1 VFKSKH
7 GSLKHQQRASF
18 KAGQTDLQSFVASRN
33 RHSQKFIGFK
43 HGIPH
48 TLTFKKKAS
57 AFALAL

>member
-7 GSLKHQQRASF
+7 GSLKHQLRASF

-43 HGIPH
+43 HGIPAYINIQ
-48 TLTFKKKAS
+48 KKAS